1 MLVVYLLF
9 TNQLL
14 LCSKGVS
21 TDSMCDSTK
30 YASSKGLYWER
41 AVARRLKQVGEDQ
54 PLRSL
59 YLTHLAFFATFS

>member
-30 YASSKGLYWER
+30 YASSKWLY
-41 AVARRLKQVGEDQ
+41 
-54 PLRSL
+54 
-59 YLTHLAFFATFS
+59 